1 MTQAERTDDMLGRY
15 GEVCTKAQASKIM
28 GCSYYKIRA
37 MLEDGR
43 LKTACAGSM
52 VDVRSM
58 AEYICAPS
66 TIEEKARKER
76 LRKKLNTTWVV

>member
-1 MTQAERTDDMLGRY
+1 MTLDERIDDMLGRY
-15 GEVCTKAQASKIM
+15 GEVCTTAQASKIM
-28 GCSYYKIRA
+28 GCSYYQIRA

-43 LKTACAGSM
+43 LKNACAGSM
-52 VDVRSM
+52 VYVRSM
-58 AEYICAPS
+58 VEYICAPS

>member
-1 MTQAERTDDMLGRY
+1 MTLDERIDDMLGRY

-43 LKTACAGSM
+43 LKTEHGRIHMCAFHRRGNSPQGT
-52 VDVRSM
+52 
-58 AEYICAPS
+58 AA
-66 TIEEKARKER
+66 
-76 LRKKLNTTWVV
+76 

>member
-1 MTQAERTDDMLGRY
+1 MTLDERIDDMLGQY
-15 GEVCTKAQASKIM
+15 WEVCTKAQASKIM
-28 GCSYYKIRA
+28 GCSYYKIMA
-37 MLEDGR
+37 MLDDGR

-66 TIEEKARKER
+66 TIGEKARKER

>member
-15 GEVCTKAQASKIM
+15 GEVCTKVQASKIM

-43 LKTACAGSM
+43 LKAACAGSM

-66 TIEEKARKER
+66 TAEETARKER

>member
-1 MTQAERTDDMLGRY
+1 MTLDERIDDMLGRY
-15 GEVCTKAQASKIM
+15 GEVCTNAQASKIM

-52 VDVRSM
+52 VDVRNM
-58 AEYICAPS
+58 AEYICAHS
-66 TIEEKARKER
+66 TVE
-76 LRKKLNTTWVV
+76 